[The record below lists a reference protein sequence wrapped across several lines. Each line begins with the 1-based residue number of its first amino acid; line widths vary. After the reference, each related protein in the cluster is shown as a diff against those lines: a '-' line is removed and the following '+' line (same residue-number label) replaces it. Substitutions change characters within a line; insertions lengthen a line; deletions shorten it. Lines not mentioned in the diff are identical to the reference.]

1 MSQSTFMPN
10 PLKTRVGHI
19 HLGIAVHFGSR
30 KKPVLVRLGHPGLRT
45 PVEWTHNRESQSEK
59 YMSYSTGCTAWRKR
73 ETSPI
78 FSSM

>member
-1 MSQSTFMPN
+1 MSQAVANAEHRAGRATAFERS
-10 PLKTRVGHI
+10 
-19 HLGIAVHFGSR
+19 AVHFGSR
-30 KKPVLVRLGHPGLRT
+30 TAWAFLPKLRAQL
-45 PVEWTHNRESQSEK
+45 QSEK